1 MAFGLVSAACGGD
14 EVREENLERL
24 RLLQLEFVSIEPGAF
39 AMGTS
44 GAQAQYLRQREMWDE
59 LSRAEQPVREV
70 VIERGFYLGK
80 YEVTQAQWTAAMGTW
95 PWVAKEH
102 VALGEDRPAV
112 YVSWR
117 DAQDFVRRLNE
128 WAGVEK
134 EIYRLPTEAEW
145 EYACRAGSEGLW
157 FFGDEV
163 MDLGAYAWYRDN
175 AWEEGI
181 DYAQAVGGSGR
192 MRGGCTICTGMC
204 GSGVQTGGL
213 RRMGRGLSR
222 CCAGGRFSTGRRMCG
237 RL

>member
-24 RLLQLEFVSIEPGAF
+24 RLLQLEFVWIEPGAF

-44 GAQAQYLRQREMWDE
+44 GAQAQFLRQREMWDE
-59 LSRAEQPVREV
+59 LSRAEQPVCEV

-134 EIYRLPTEAEW
+134 EIHRLPMEAEW
-145 EYACRAGSEGLW
+145 EYACR
-157 FFGDEV
+157 
-163 MDLGAYAWYRDN
+163 
-175 AWEEGI
+175 
-181 DYAQAVGGSGR
+181 
-192 MRGGCTICTGMC
+192 
-204 GSGVQTGGL
+204 
-213 RRMGRGLSR
+213 
-222 CCAGGRFSTGRRMCG
+222 AGGRFSTGRRMCG
-237 RL
+237 RF